1 MKKILSLL
9 LSVILILTIVP
20 AFQVAAANEPTF
32 VVGNAKGEAG
42 DTVKITISTKNNP
55 GIIFLSLEIGY
66 DSNALKLLNHT
77 EGDFTGVT
85 YGPKTKN
92 PFIVTWGDP
101 LKPNNDT
108 DGVIATLEF
117 EVLDTAPNGKSEV
130 TITYDPDNVFESNE
144 LGKDGLKNVHFK
156 AQNGYVDIKNP
167 NPKKP
172 SSSQQSSSVTASVD
186 SETQDMYE
194 QVIEDML
201 NDPDNIK
208 IESDDKNSTTA
219 NNSEIITDGAVNTDD
234 NSTNDDVNN
243 NNNDNKNN
251 NNDDQPTNS
260 WLIWVVIAAIIVLG
274 AAFVVVI
281 LKSKNGK
288 H

>member
-1 MKKILSLL
+1 MKKFLSLL
-9 LSVILILTIVP
+9 LSIILILTIVP

-101 LKPNNDT
+101 LKPDNNT
-108 DGVIATLEF
+108 NGVIATLEF
-117 EVLDTAPNGKSEV
+117 EVLDTAPNGKSEITV
-130 TITYDPDNVFESNE
+130 TPRPDNVFNF
-144 LGKDGLKNVHFK
+144 DMDDVHFK

-186 SETQDMYE
+186 SETQEMYE

-219 NNSEIITDGAVNTDD
+219 NNSEIITDGATNTND
-234 NSTNDDVNN
+234 NSTNDDVTN

-251 NNDDQPTNS
+251 NNDNQPTNS
-260 WLIWVVIAAIIVLG
+260 WLIWVVIAAMIVLG
-274 AAFVVVI
+274 AAFAVVI